1 MFRRLRTLRP
11 QFSLTTGD
19 TRPNALSRT
28 NRNHAGKDIKRIFA
42 AHHSTLNLAKPF
54 ENHRMR
60 FGCSQ
65 KTILLILLLNKQ
77 FFNFSSMPE
86 AQLIDGKKIAEDIR
100 AELREQIRVWMAE
113 ENHRP
118 PKLTAILIGDDPASR
133 TYVNNKM
140 KVMT

>member
-1 MFRRLRTLRP
+1 
-11 QFSLTTGD
+11 
-19 TRPNALSRT
+19 
-28 NRNHAGKDIKRIFA
+28 
-42 AHHSTLNLAKPF
+42 
-54 ENHRMR
+54 MR

-65 KTILLILLLNKQ
+65 KTTLLILLLNKQ